1 MDAMSSL
8 RISAGRT
15 RAFAALLPRLLLV
28 LCVAL
33 TVPACDGR
41 QAPAPISPAPTSP
54 GPANTAPATPTAV
67 NPTAAAGTDIHAVF
81 TQKSGT
87 IRVRLAT
94 SEAPRLCMSFILL
107 AERGYFNGRRW
118 HDFSPVVRQLG
129 DSPPVFTVPREF
141 SPKLLFDKGGLLC
154 ASNTSDDAKARAKP
168 NRIFLTVK
176 EQDRWNL
183 QYVVFGTIESGLQV
197 AQALADGEPVDRIA
211 IEGDTAALRARYA
224 KDIPE
229 WSKAIDA
236 ALPRVNSQ

>member
-1 MDAMSSL
+1 MAAMSFLRSL
-8 RISAGRT
+8 AGRT
-15 RAFAALLPRLLLV
+15 RARASILPRLLLAAGV
-28 LCVAL
+28 LLAA
-33 TVPACDGR
+33 PACDQR
-41 QAPAPISPAPTSP
+41 QPPAANPAPVDPAPV
-54 GPANTAPATPTAV
+54 ATAKSTE
-67 NPTAAAGTDIHAVF
+67 IHAVF

-87 IRVRLAT
+87 IRVRLAI
-94 SEAPRLCMSFILL
+94 SEAPRLCMGFILL

-197 AQALADGEPVDRIA
+197 AQALADGEAVDRIA

-236 ALPRVNSQ
+236 AVPPASSR

>member
-1 MDAMSSL
+1 MDAMSFL
-8 RISAGRT
+8 RSTAERT
-15 RAFAALLPRLLLV
+15 LASAALLLGLLF
-28 LCVAL
+28 AA
-33 TVPACDGR
+33 PACDR
-41 QAPAPISPAPTSP
+41 AQAPAPAPVQAPTQ
-54 GPANTAPATPTAV
+54 APVP
-67 NPTAAAGTDIHAVF
+67 PAAAAASTDIHAIL

-94 SEAPRLCMSFILL
+94 AEAPRLCMGFILL

-118 HDFSPVVRQLG
+118 QDFSPVVRQLG
-129 DSPPVFTVPREF
+129 DSPPIFTVPREF

-154 ASNTSDDAKARAKP
+154 ASNTSDDSKARAKP

-183 QYVVFGTIESGLQV
+183 QYVVFGTIDSGLQV

-224 KDIPE
+224 KEIPE
-229 WSKAIDA
+229 WTKAIDA
-236 ALPRVNSQ
+236 AMPAASSR